1 MYLTITNQD
10 TIDTLALN
18 VVHREREVHQ
28 YQINIDNYTA
38 MLAALPQGEIP
49 ADIAEF
55 IDKPIEELPSI
66 LPLET
71 VQLIADY
78 QYRKRIAFLIR
89 TEAIEQGKA
98 KRVLDALK
106 AQIPADQLDAL
117 VAAALAK
124 INAQSAPSV

>member
-28 YQINIDNYTA
+28 YQINIDNYTQ
-38 MLAALPQGEIP
+38 MLEDLPQGEAP
-49 ADIAEF
+49 AEIAQYMST
-55 IDKPIEELPSI
+55 KVEELPFDV
-66 LPLET
+66 PLET
-71 VQLIADY
+71 VQIVSDY
-78 QYRKRIAFLIR
+78 QYRDRIRYLIR

-98 KRVLDALK
+98 KAVLNALK

-117 VAAALAK
+117 VTDALAK
-124 INAQSAPSV
+124 INAQTPAA

>member
-38 MLAALPQGEIP
+38 MLAALPQGEPP
-49 ADIAEF
+49 AEIAQYLST
-55 IDKPIEELPSI
+55 KTEELPVFLS
-66 LPLET
+66 LEL
-71 VQLIADY
+71 VQAIADY
-78 QYRKRIAFLIR
+78 QYRDRIAYLIR

-98 KRVLDALK
+98 KRVLEALK

-117 VAAALAK
+117 VADALAK
-124 INAQSAPSV
+124 INTQTPAA

>member
-38 MLAALPQGEIP
+38 MLAALPQGEPP
-49 ADIAEF
+49 AEILQYMST
-55 IDKPIEELPSI
+55 KTEELPFDV
-66 LPLET
+66 PLET
-71 VQLIADY
+71 VQLVSDY
-78 QYRKRIAFLIR
+78 QYRDRIRYLIR

-98 KRVLDALK
+98 KAVLNALK

-117 VAAALAK
+117 VADALVK
-124 INAQSAPSV
+124 VNAQTPAA